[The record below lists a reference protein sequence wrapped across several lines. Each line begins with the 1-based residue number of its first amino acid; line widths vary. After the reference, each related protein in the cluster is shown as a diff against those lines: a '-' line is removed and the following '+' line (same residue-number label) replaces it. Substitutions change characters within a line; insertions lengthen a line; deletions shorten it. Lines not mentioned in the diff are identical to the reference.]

1 MESIDQTQVMV
12 DIVPI
17 TNIIDRV
24 VKYSTPRPISIQLM
38 LSYAA

>member
-12 DIVPI
+12 SIVLT

-24 VKYSTPRPISIQLM
+24 VKYSALRPINIQLM